1 MEKLDKYIDYI
12 ETVLVNKNID
22 NEDIGWKQN
31 SELLNMLNSSEDIC
45 IIDSLTVGIDVDELL
60 LLIKINAE
68 AIDENFMTNIKKSI
82 ESEIQ
87 RILNQNRLDSHE
99 LFGTIN
105 LLFFVSTIHARL
117 SIKTAFLSKNSMDL
131 IKNIRTITRTKNSK
145 LNPIFYLDKDIS
157 SEEIKLPNIRRY
169 EMVTLPPF
177 DMDID
182 VPKNN
187 EKSTLKGYVFTANLF
202 DLVSLYNTIGDQLFK
217 KNVRLGIDDK
227 LDVDKSIKETL
238 KDKPEAFW
246 FRNNGITIL
255 VEDTKMKLDRVGEII
270 LKEADNIELN
280 FSVINGAQTIT
291 AASEY
296 YYALSDQDRNEKSS
310 VAKVIVKII
319 HIRDEDSKRAEKEAK
334 NISVSL
340 NRQKPIKAEDI
351 AFTNE
356 FVETMN
362 DYLELSKAEYTLARR
377 GEALSS
383 NKAYSLISFA
393 KARKACSGDPGAAR
407 SAATAT
413 LLKITVENSQFQDEE
428 IFKPEWYSATDAQK
442 KEYYKIF
449 YSPIL
454 FAMEMATSCQSIAK
468 KTKLDGAVGNVIKNG
483 MWYFIAYV
491 VYLLNDGNDTNY
503 SNFTYS
509 FDKITPNILKL
520 LFEAFATFY
529 CHELKANETDT
540 ISNAFKTSDN
550 YKILKKVYYKE
561 TPFYQYL
568 CQLFDK
574 KETLLHK
581 NSIKTSESEV
591 QKKSKTTSSRN
602 NEVQVIFEG
611 VPHTVSSVS
620 SAFVFTV
627 KLCLEKASLNK
638 RFSAIE
644 KIPFLTKDDSLETG
658 YFGHKESIVVKDE
671 TILVG
676 KQSSVNKKIK
686 QMQELC
692 DYIGI
697 SSRTILWKNKDSIIF
712 EY

>member
-334 NISVSL
+334 NIS
-340 NRQKPIKAEDI
+340 
-351 AFTNE
+351 
-356 FVETMN
+356 
-362 DYLELSKAEYTLARR
+362 
-377 GEALSS
+377 
-383 NKAYSLISFA
+383 
-393 KARKACSGDPGAAR
+393 RK
-407 SAATAT
+407 
-413 LLKITVENSQFQDEE
+413 LQ
-428 IFKPEWYSATDAQK
+428 
-442 KEYYKIF
+442 
-449 YSPIL
+449 
-454 FAMEMATSCQSIAK
+454 
-468 KTKLDGAVGNVIKNG
+468 
-483 MWYFIAYV
+483 
-491 VYLLNDGNDTNY
+491 
-503 SNFTYS
+503 
-509 FDKITPNILKL
+509 
-520 LFEAFATFY
+520 
-529 CHELKANETDT
+529 
-540 ISNAFKTSDN
+540 
-550 YKILKKVYYKE
+550 
-561 TPFYQYL
+561 
-568 CQLFDK
+568 
-574 KETLLHK
+574 
-581 NSIKTSESEV
+581 
-591 QKKSKTTSSRN
+591 
-602 NEVQVIFEG
+602 
-611 VPHTVSSVS
+611 
-620 SAFVFTV
+620 
-627 KLCLEKASLNK
+627 
-638 RFSAIE
+638 
-644 KIPFLTKDDSLETG
+644 
-658 YFGHKESIVVKDE
+658 
-671 TILVG
+671 
-676 KQSSVNKKIK
+676 
-686 QMQELC
+686 
-692 DYIGI
+692 
-697 SSRTILWKNKDSIIF
+697 
-712 EY
+712 

>member
-87 RILNQNRLDSHE
+87 RILNQNRFDSHE

-413 LLKITVENSQFQDEE
+413 LLKITAENSQFQDEE
-428 IFKPEWYSATDAQK
+428 IFKPEWYSATEAQK

-449 YSPIL
+449 YSPVL

-509 FDKITPNILKL
+509 FDKITPSILKL

-529 CHELKANETDT
+529 CNELKANETDT
-540 ISNAFKTSDN
+540 ISNVFKTSDN
-550 YKILKKVYYKE
+550 YKILKKVYYRE

-574 KETLLHK
+574 KETLLQK

-591 QKKSKTTSSRN
+591 QKESKTTSSRN
-602 NEVQVIFEG
+602 NDVQVIFEG

-658 YFGHKESIVVKDE
+658 YFGRKESIVVKDE